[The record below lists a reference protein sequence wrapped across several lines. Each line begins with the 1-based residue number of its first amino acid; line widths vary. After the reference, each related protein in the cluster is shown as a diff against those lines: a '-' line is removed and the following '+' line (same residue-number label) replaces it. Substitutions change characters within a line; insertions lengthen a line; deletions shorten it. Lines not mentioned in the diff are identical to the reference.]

1 MFNYKIRKLFCLISF
16 FFNIILLN
24 IILSSFN
31 HKNENNETFNEFIL
45 ETHCNDSCLF
55 ELNRKINQVLNFKNE
70 YWNYL
75 SNLILFKMKN
85 DILELDENEISILLD
100 MNK

>member
-1 MFNYKIRKLFCLISF
+1 
-16 FFNIILLN
+16 LLN
-24 IILSSFN
+24 IILSNFN
-31 HKNENNETFNEFIL
+31 HKNQNSKTFNEGS
-45 ETHCNDSCLF
+45 HQNYCNDESLF

-70 YWNYL
+70 YWNYI